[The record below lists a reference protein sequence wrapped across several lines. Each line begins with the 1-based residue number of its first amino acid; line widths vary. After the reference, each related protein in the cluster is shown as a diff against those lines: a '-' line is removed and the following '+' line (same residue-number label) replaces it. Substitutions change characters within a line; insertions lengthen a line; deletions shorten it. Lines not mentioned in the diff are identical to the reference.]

1 MDYSAALNL
10 TMTLHARLAKRRP
23 NIDILERY
31 YRGEHPLKYATQE
44 WQAAHAERY
53 QDFSDNWCGVVG
65 SAPGERTELYGFRL
79 GEDGENLSSDER
91 DLMYAWEVNEGP
103 AQSSQGFL
111 MSTIAKRSA
120 VIVWGDEDD
129 EPVMTWERP
138 DQVIVD
144 YAPENPR
151 KRRSALK
158 TWVEDG
164 VEFATLY
171 TPDEVWKWKRDTTPT
186 MTESGLHIA
195 STGPVVGTWIPRD
208 AEGEPWPLANPMG
221 RVPVVEFPNRPTLGG
236 EPLSDIEGTM
246 AMQNA
251 INLLWAYLFNA
262 ADYASMPTR
271 VVMGHAPP
279 KIPILDENG
288 QKIGEKAVDSKAL
301 TMARMQW
308 LTGENVKIGQWD
320 PAKLDVFTDTIQVA
334 IKHVAAQ
341 TRTPIYL
348 IHGELGNVNGE
359 TLTGLDAPLN
369 AKVREAH
376 KFYRSPMREVFSL
389 FALVKGNKPLADQC
403 RVGDV
408 QWKNPEVRSDAQVS
422 DAAVKDKQVGWPFE
436 AILER
441 RYGLSQQQIARIL
454 EQRTAE
460 VELMNSDPYLNRLAV
475 KDAADPAVDGG
486 EVRGDTEA

>member
-1 MDYSAALNL
+1 MDYSAALKL
-10 TMTLHARLAKRRP
+10 TNSLYDRLVQRRKGISTL
-23 NIDILERY
+23 ESY
-31 YRGEHPLKYATQE
+31 FRGEHPLKYATEE
-44 WQAAHAERY
+44 WSKQHASRY
-53 QDFSDNWCGVVG
+53 KDFSDNWCGVVG

-120 VIVWGDEDD
+120 VLVWGDEDD

-151 KRRSALK
+151 KRRAALK
-158 TWVEDG
+158 AWTEDDVEY
-164 VEFATLY
+164 ATLY
-171 TPDEVWKWKRDTTPT
+171 TPDEVWKWKRDTTT
-186 MTESGLHIA
+186 MGRTASGLYVSVSGLA
-195 STGPVVGTWIPRD
+195 SAGWMPRE
-208 AEGEPWPLANPMG
+208 AAGESWPISNPMG
-221 RVPVVEFPNRPTLGG
+221 RVPVVEFPNRPMLGG

-251 INLLWAYLFNA
+251 VNLLWAYLFNA
-262 ADYASMPTR
+262 ADYASMPAR
-271 VVMGHAPP
+271 VVLGQEPP
-279 KIPILDENG
+279 KIPKLDENG
-288 QKIGEKAVDSKAL
+288 QKVGELPVDQEAL
-301 TMARMQW
+301 KRGRMLW
-308 LTGENVKIGQWD
+308 LTGQNTKVDQWD
-320 PAKLDVFTDTIQVA
+320 AAKLDVFTEVIQVA

-389 FALVKGNKPLADQC
+389 FALVKGNKALADQC

-422 DAAVKDKQVGWPFE
+422 DAALKDVQVGWPFE
-436 AILER
+436 AVLER
-441 RYGLSQQQIARIL
+441 RYGLSQSQIARIIA
-454 EQRTAE
+454 QRDAE
-460 VELMNSDPYLNRLAV
+460 RADPYLNELAV
-475 KDAADPAVDGG
+475 KDATDAAASGG
-486 EVRGDTEA
+486 EVREDAEA